1 MLSIELAIANAS
13 GLHARPAALF
23 VRTAAAFRSDVRV
36 RNLGRSVPPVDAKS
50 ILGVLGLGV
59 GRGAVIE
66 VTAEGEDESE
76 AEEVVNRARRP
87 YPQQIDNRKILVRGQ
102 TAAGRYLQVIY
113 LLELDD
119 VVFAI
124 HARPLTE
131 REKRRLRRRRK

>member
-23 VRTAAAFRSDVRV
+23 VRTAAAFRSEVRV

-76 AEEVVNRARRP
+76 ALTALRL
-87 YPQQIDNRKILVRGQ
+87 LVESGIGEGGPG
-102 TAAGRYLQVIY
+102 TTGASTGEKAVLAA
-113 LLELDD
+113 DS
-119 VVFAI
+119 
-124 HARPLTE
+124 
-131 REKRRLRRRRK
+131 